1 MSFNRKRFEAVEN
14 VLTDIQRE
22 YGRSLDMSSL
32 LSSEDLF
39 LNGDDKEMKEKTILS
54 ALDKALKQVH
64 EMRNKEGRTIHDDIV
79 SRVNSLSG
87 QLEEIRNASGSI
99 VTQQKEKMEKRVNE
113 LLDSVSVDEQRLA
126 QEVALLADRA
136 DISEELLRIQSHLDQ
151 FKTLIELNE
160 PTGKRLSF
168 LLQELGREINT
179 VVDGVDYHFIT
190 DEEFRSRMSNDEFA
204 ETEDVHGCMYG
215 TLKETIENAI
225 TTGEIILF
233 EVDVKGAMSIKSLY
247 PEQTVSIFVLPP
259 SMEDLRE
266 RLINRGTDSEER
278 ITKRLERLKIEIGYK
293 EKFDFNVINDDVQR
307 TTDEIIDIIH
317 TQNKGVLHVS

>member
-1 MSFNRKRFEAVEN
+1 MTIEKNQDSKKGDLSFNRKRFEAVEN

-179 VVDGVDYHFIT
+179 VG
-190 DEEFRSRMSNDEFA
+190 SKS
-204 ETEDVHGCMYG
+204 GS
-215 TLKETIENAI
+215 
-225 TTGEIILF
+225 GE
-233 EVDVKGAMSIKSLY
+233 
-247 PEQTVSIFVLPP
+247 
-259 SMEDLRE
+259 
-266 RLINRGTDSEER
+266 
-278 ITKRLERLKIEIGYK
+278 
-293 EKFDFNVINDDVQR
+293 VINIVVDFKNQLEKIREQVQ
-307 TTDEIIDIIH
+307 
-317 TQNKGVLHVS
+317 NVL